1 MSAWPAPSERG
12 SGWSSAKEKETMRK
26 IIPLTLVST
35 LLMFSASG
43 VLAEG
48 SVAAGKRKS
57 EDCADCR
64 GEEGRGH
71 GDTNPAIAGM
81 PVEKFVKAMQDFES
95 GVRKKSMMMTK
106 QGKKLSDDDVADL
119 AAYYSQLE
127 R

>member
-1 MSAWPAPSERG
+1 
-12 SGWSSAKEKETMRK
+12 MRK

-35 LLMFSASG
+35 LLVFSANG
-43 VLAEG
+43 AIAEG
-48 SVAAGKRKS
+48 SAAAGKRKS
-57 EDCADCR
+57 EDCADCH
-64 GEEGRGH
+64 GPDGRGD
-71 GDTNPAIAGM
+71 GDTIPAIAGM
-81 PVEKFVKAMQDFES
+81 PVEKFLRAMQDFES